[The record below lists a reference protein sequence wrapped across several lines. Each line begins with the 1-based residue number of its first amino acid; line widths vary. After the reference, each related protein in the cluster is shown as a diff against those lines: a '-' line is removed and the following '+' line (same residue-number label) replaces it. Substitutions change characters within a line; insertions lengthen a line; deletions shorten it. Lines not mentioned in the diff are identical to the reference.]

1 MAFGHGS
8 AAYLKI
14 GDTDISEYTESADV
28 GFDVDSDD
36 IKVFSATWVQRV
48 FGIISATLN
57 AACAYDPTLD
67 GVVWTAMTGGADV
80 AWEFGPQGSTQGVV
94 KYSGDMR
101 ISANRIAAPTS
112 GKVTQTITCLPTGTI
127 TKGVFSA

>member
-8 AAYLKI
+8 KAYIKV
-14 GDTDISEYTESADV
+14 GTTDISQYTESADL

-67 GVVWTAMTGGADV
+67 AAVWAAMTGGADV
-80 AWEFGPQGSTQGVV
+80 AFEFGPQGAAGVL
-94 KYSGDMR
+94 YTGNMQ
-101 ISANRIAAPTS
+101 ISANRIAAPSS

-127 TKGVFSA
+127 SRA